1 MNDRVT
7 ELEIKVAH
15 LEADLNAL
23 NDALIRQDAVL
34 EALDAQIERL
44 QDRLDSAGDLPED
57 TDPEAEKPPHY

>member
-7 ELEIKVAH
+7 ELEMKVAH
-15 LEADLNAL
+15 LEADLNDL

-44 QDRLDSAGDLPED
+44 QDRLDSAGGLAED
-57 TDPEAEKPPHY
+57 TDPAAEKPPHY

>member
-15 LEADLNAL
+15 LEADLNDL

-44 QDRLDSAGDLPED
+44 QDRLDSAGGLPED
-57 TDPEAEKPPHY
+57 TDPAAEKPPHY

>member
-15 LEADLNAL
+15 LEADLNDL

-44 QDRLDSAGDLPED
+44 QDRLDSAGGLAED
-57 TDPEAEKPPHY
+57 TDPAAEKPPHY